1 MTRVIGCLLYTSIY
15 GQISEGTIVTAEYP
29 VVRPEF
35 ENEEAAAGVEALK
48 DVIRSVR
55 NSRAE
60 VNVAPRCV

>member
-1 MTRVIGCLLYTSIY
+1 MPFVTEEIY

-55 NSRAE
+55 NSTCRK
-60 VNVAPRCV
+60 